1 MPAAL
6 LIGFL
11 LAQGTPVEP
20 PLPQQGQSEP
30 APAPDS
36 PQLARIRKALEQ
48 PAPIATAAAA
58 EHSDKPVF
66 RLTVRGWK
74 LPPPWEDWTPVPSY
88 VRPGYPLYHY
98 DFLQM
103 VTPEAFRASTLYPG
117 MNLWPFFQS
126 VAKSAD
132 AASRRKQEA
141 AAREEVGEALQ
152 DLKDAAEHGP
162 PIQTVIKGGV
172 EIRMITILVRSK
184 DSGPPRHLAQQDF
197 TVIENR
203 VKQTTSVF
211 VKRSIDP
218 TTDRYQLGYP
228 ISQSNA
234 DEPTHIE
241 VRIRGLRRRIA
252 YDIPPA
258 PRTPLAP
265 SAPWHP

>member
-6 LIGFL
+6 LIGLL

-20 PLPQQGQSEP
+20 PVPQQGRSEP

-48 PAPIATAAAA
+48 PAPIATAAAT

-88 VRPGYPLYHY
+88 IRPGYPLYHY
-98 DFLQM
+98 EFLRM
-103 VTPEAFRASTLYPG
+103 VTPQAFWASTLYPG
-117 MNLWPFFQS
+117 RDIVPTFQS
-126 VAKSAD
+126 LGKAAA
-132 AASRRKQEA
+132 AASRQRQEA
-141 AAREEVGEALQ
+141 AAREEVHEALQ

-162 PIQTVIKGGV
+162 PVQTVIKGGV

-184 DSGPPRHLAQQDF
+184 DSSPPRQLVQQDF
-197 TVIENR
+197 AVTENR
-203 VKQTTSVF
+203 VKQTISMF
-211 VKRSIDP
+211 VKTSIDP

-228 ISQSNA
+228 ISQSDR
-234 DEPTHIE
+234 DESKHIE
-241 VRIRGLRRRIA
+241 VRIHGIRRRVA
-252 YDIPPA
+252 YDIP
-258 PRTPLAP
+258 
-265 SAPWHP
+265 